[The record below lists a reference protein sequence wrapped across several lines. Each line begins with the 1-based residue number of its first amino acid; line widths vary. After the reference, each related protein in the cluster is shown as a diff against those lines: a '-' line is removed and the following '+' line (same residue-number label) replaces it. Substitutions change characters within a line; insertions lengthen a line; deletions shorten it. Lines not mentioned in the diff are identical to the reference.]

1 MNTIGQVNAAIY
13 RNMQMLISSRLSEL
27 NIKNGQYDFFFV
39 ISLKEGIS
47 QKELSEHLHIGKST
61 TAKAVKNLVSK
72 GYVIKQKDDK
82 DIRVDHLYLTELGRK
97 EAPVVAKIFQ
107 ENLEVASRGL
117 SERETE
123 QLLFLMNKVLNNL
136 LTENAGQAGRD
147 IEVE

>member
-39 ISLKEGIS
+39 ISLNEGIS
-47 QKELSEHLHIGKST
+47 QKQLSGHLHIGKST

-72 GYVIKQKDDK
+72 GYVIKHKDKK
-82 DIRVDHLYLTELGRK
+82 DVRVDHLYLTELGRK
-97 EAPVVAKIFQ
+97 EAPTVAKIFQ
-107 ENLEVASRGL
+107 ENLDIASKGL
-117 SERETE
+117 SDEESE

-136 LTENAGQAGRD
+136 ITENATLSGRD
-147 IEVE
+147 IEIE